1 MENKEEVLD
10 GDLPREDINDT
21 EGALTSDSVG
31 VLPDDEVSDVLANDV
46 NELKQEFSKLCE
58 LGDIT
63 ELNNPTRY
71 AALRDLGLTPREAY
85 LATRPAQKQD
95 NRSHLRSAPAV
106 AAGRSASSMTVR
118 EWNIARALFEGLSD
132 GEIEKLYKKVT
143 R

>member
-1 MENKEEVLD
+1 MENKEEIIDVE
-10 GDLPREDINDT
+10 LPEKEINDVAK
-21 EGALTSDSVG
+21 EVAEDSAEAV
-31 VLPDDEVSDVLANDV
+31 PDGGVSDLLANDV
-46 NELKQEFSKLCE
+46 TELRREFSELCE

-85 LATRPAQKQD
+85 LATGPAQRQD
-95 NRSHLRSAPAV
+95 NRSHLRSAPTV
-106 AAGRSASSMTVR
+106 AARRPASSMTVR